1 MDTEKLKQ
9 DLASIEST
17 LANPDISDRTR
28 QAAEDIRRQIQA
40 KLEQNQTT
48 DKIGNLSDNLLNF
61 NSDFYKQ
68 YASYLQ
74 KNVGGVGANSLL
86 APLMAGGA
94 GYAGGQAIAGAR
106 AKDLSAQR
114 QDKVNTGV
122 QGFALGNIN
131 TGANLLG
138 QQGNLQLGYANL
150 AENQRQ
156 YNDQNS
162 GWNKFFSALGTGTGL
177 LTNYLTGGMS
187 GMASGVGGY
196 GGGYSSNS
204 NPASPTGR

>member
-1 MDTEKLKQ
+1 MDDRELFGQFLKETGWQPHNNLGEEDPTRLFNEWKKKSKTE
-9 DLASIEST
+9 
-17 LANPDISDRTR
+17 
-28 QAAEDIRRQIQA
+28 
-40 KLEQNQTT
+40 T
-48 DKIGNLSDNLLNF
+48 DMSNLSDNLLDF

-150 AENQRQ
+150 AENKRQ
-156 YNDQNS
+156 YDDQNS
-162 GWNKFFSALGTGTGL
+162 GWNKFFNTVGQGFAMF
-177 LTNYLTGGMS
+177 NPFNGGGGAS
-187 GMASGVGGY
+187 SPSGVNGY
-196 GGGYSSNS
+196 GYSGNSSPS
-204 NPASPTGR
+204 NPSPRY

>member
-1 MDTEKLKQ
+1 MNFNSFDEGKAYYEKIIASTTHEPTKRAFQQAYDKFLTEGKEQQTQ
-9 DLASIEST
+9 DKMG
-17 LANPDISDRTR
+17 
-28 QAAEDIRRQIQA
+28 Q
-40 KLEQNQTT
+40 
-48 DKIGNLSDNLLNF
+48 LSDNLLNF

-106 AKDLSAQR
+106 AKDLLAQR

-162 GWNKFFSALGTGTGL
+162 GFNKFFSTIGQGFAMF
-177 LTNYLTGGMS
+177 NPFGGGGGAS
-187 GMASGVGGY
+187 SPSGVNGY
-196 GGGYSSNS
+196 GYSGNSASSNPS
-204 NPASPTGR
+204 QRY

>member
-1 MDTEKLKQ
+1 MDTEKLKEY
-9 DLASIEST
+9 I
-17 LANPDISDRTR
+17 
-28 QAAEDIRRQIQA
+28 A
-40 KLEQNQTT
+40 KLDEQIAGTNHDLTKRALADTRAKAQSKLNELETT
-48 DKIGNLSDNLLNF
+48 NKMGQLSDNLLNF

-162 GWNKFFSALGTGTGL
+162 GWNKFFSTIGQGFAMF
-177 LTNYLTGGMS
+177 NPFNGGGGAS
-187 GMASGVGGY
+187 SPSGVNGY
-196 GGGYSSNS
+196 GYSGNSASSNPS
-204 NPASPTGR
+204 QRY